1 MPTQVLKLWHF
12 WVECHFMEAA
22 IHRMAFSSNAQ
33 AQQFFKTVSRIFL
46 GLLDQFMND
55 LVRVSRNEMAKILDP
70 QNHLT

>member
-1 MPTQVLKLWHF
+1 
-12 WVECHFMEAA
+12 MEAA

-70 QNHLT
+70 QNNRT